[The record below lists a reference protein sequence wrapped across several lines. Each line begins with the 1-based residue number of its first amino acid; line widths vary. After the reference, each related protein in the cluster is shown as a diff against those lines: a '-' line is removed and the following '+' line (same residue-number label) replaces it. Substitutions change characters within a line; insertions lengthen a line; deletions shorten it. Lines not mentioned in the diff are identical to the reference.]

1 MELMHNLPIETL
13 KEMVLLL
20 EENLAKVSEAKSVLE
35 IQKEALSA
43 EKETL
48 SAEKETL
55 SAEKETLSA
64 EKGLLALQVEEL
76 KRQVAEFKR
85 MIFGSKRERFI
96 SNQNPE
102 QLSLPFDIDDQQ
114 LQEVIDVE
122 TETVT
127 FERKKASKP
136 HPGRMALPSHLP
148 VKEIVLEPT
157 EDVTGMTCIGQEITE
172 ELEITP
178 AKFFII
184 RTIRPVY
191 MSNEDETGAQH
202 QVIAELNRPIPK
214 CIAGIYLLAMIAVDK
229 FVYHLPFYR
238 QRQRF
243 RQENIEISAST
254 IDSWMQLLSKH
265 LLPLY
270 AVLRA
275 YVMECRYI
283 QADESPIK
291 VQDSNKPGTTHM
303 GYMWVYNAPV
313 QKAVFFEY
321 DKNRSSKAALK
332 SLAGFT
338 GYLQTDGYGAYDQI
352 VKDRRDQI
360 THISCWVHARRGFDK
375 ALKNDKARSEVV
387 LGLIQQLYAIE
398 REAREANLTAEQRK
412 ELRLDKSLPV
422 LNKIGAFIAV
432 NRSKVLPSS
441 SIGKAFE
448 YCVLRWDTLL
458 NYLKDGNL
466 EIDNNQ
472 IENSIRPLALG
483 RKNYLFAGSHH
494 AAQNIAMFYSF
505 FATCKKNDINP
516 LDWLA
521 YVIQNINDTKTSQLK
536 YLLPQFIDKALL

>member
-1 MELMHNLPIETL
+1 MKMMQDNPHGML

-20 EENLAKVSEAKSVLE
+20 EENLAKAEQAKSVLE
-35 IQKEALSA
+35 IQ
-43 EKETL
+43 KETL

-64 EKGLLALQVEEL
+64 EKELLALQVEEL
-76 KRQVAEFKR
+76 KRQVAELKR
-85 MIFGSKRERFI
+85 LIFGSKRERFI

-102 QLSLPFDIDDQQ
+102 QLSLSFDIDEKN
-114 LQEVIDVE
+114 LQDAID
-122 TETVT
+122 TETQTVT
-127 FERKKASKP
+127 YERKKASKP

-148 VKEIVLEPT
+148 VKEIILEPT
-157 EDVTGMTCIGQEITE
+157 EDVTGMTCIGEEITE

-191 MSNEDETGAQH
+191 ISKEDETGSQH
-202 QVIAELNRPIPK
+202 QVIAPLNRPIPK
-214 CIAGIYLLAMIAVDK
+214 CMAGIFLLATLAVDK
-229 FVYHLPFYR
+229 FVYHLPYYR

-254 IDSWMQLLSKH
+254 IDSWMQLLSKL

-270 AVLRA
+270 VVLRA
-275 YVMECRYI
+275 YVMECKYV
-283 QADESPIK
+283 QADESTIK
-291 VQDSNKPGTTHM
+291 VQDGNKPGTTHL
-303 GYMWVYNAPV
+303 GYMWVFNSPV
-313 QKAVFFEY
+313 QKSVFFEY
-321 DKNRSSKAALK
+321 DMHRSSKAALK
-332 SLAGFT
+332 SLAGFS
-338 GYLQTDGYGAYDQI
+338 GYLQSDGYDVYEQI
-352 VKDRRDQI
+352 VKGRKDQI
-360 THISCWVHARRGFDK
+360 THLSCWAHARRGFDK

-412 ELRLDKSLPV
+412 ELRLDKSLAD
-422 LNKIGAFIAV
+422 LNKIGAFIAE
-432 NRSKVLPSS
+432 NRFKVLPSS

-448 YCVLRWDTLL
+448 YCIHRWDTLL

-466 EIDNNQ
+466 EIDNNL

-483 RKNYLFAGSHH
+483 RKNFLFAGSHH

-505 FATCKKNDINP
+505 FASCKKNDINP
-516 LDWLA
+516 LDC
-521 YVIQNINDTKTSQLK
+521 IRPTNPIFPD
-536 YLLPQFIDKALL
+536 